1 MSSLPRSAV
10 IGAALG
16 GVALAVNG
24 AIRLAG
30 AHIDESSVSTA
41 AEYAVLFSFTVALL
55 VLVAPVLELAR
66 RAGALVTGR
75 VAGAGQLMLAVVCI
89 VSAINGGDTA
99 AFNVVAPIGNLLWLG
114 GWIWLAVRTYRV
126 QLLSRAAAAA
136 VPLTWIAALP
146 FARVGGGVL
155 AGAVWLVA
163 AWALAGGRVPRTRAV
178 AAPIAEAR

>member
-10 IGAALG
+10 VGAALG

-30 AHIDESSVSTA
+30 AHVDESTVSTA
-41 AEYAVLFSFTVALL
+41 AEYAVLLSFTLALL
-55 VLVAPVLELAR
+55 ALVAPVLELAG
-66 RAGALVTGR
+66 RARVPVIGR
-75 VAGAGQLMLAVVCI
+75 VAAAGQLMLGAVCI
-89 VSAINGGDTA
+89 VSAVNGGDTA
-99 AFNVVAPIGNLLWLG
+99 AFNVVAPLGNLLWLG

-136 VPLTWIAALP
+136 IPLTWIAALP

-163 AWALAGGRVPRTRAV
+163 AWALAGWRFPRGDV
-178 AAPIAEAR
+178 LVAPIAEGR

>member
-10 IGAALG
+10 VGATLG

-30 AHIDESSVSTA
+30 AHIDDSSVSTA
-41 AEYAVLFSFTVALL
+41 AEYAVLLSFTVALL
-55 VLVAPVLELAR
+55 ALVSPVVELAR
-66 RAGALVTGR
+66 RAGALVIGR
-75 VAGAGQLMLAVVCI
+75 VAGAGQVMLAAVCL
-89 VSAINGGDTA
+89 VSAVNGGDTA
-99 AFNVVAPIGNLLWLG
+99 AFVVVAPIGNLLWLG

-136 VPLTWIAALP
+136 IPLTWIAALP

-155 AGAVWLVA
+155 AGAIWVAA
-163 AWALAGGRVPRTRAV
+163 AWALAGGRVPQAGTV
-178 AAPIAEAR
+178 AAPIAEGR